1 MKLNNLVKKIEN
13 KYPLNLAYNWDN
25 VGLIV
30 GDFDNDIKRIL
41 VTLEANESTIEEA
54 IENKIDLIVTHHPFI
69 FKKINKINT
78 KDLKGRLIHKLIKND
93 IALYS
98 MHTNFDIAIDGL
110 NDYFMEIMGFKNTKI
125 LDVTH
130 SDTLYKIAVYVPV
143 SHEIIVRE
151 ALGEAGAGYIG
162 NYSHCTFNT
171 QGIGTFKPED
181 DANPFI
187 GTVGEIESVKEV
199 KIETIIPS
207 KLLQKTIDNMIKS
220 HPYEEVAYDVYKLEN
235 KGESVGLGRYVSLN
249 DKISLQDLCEEIKL
263 KLNMDHIRVVGELS
277 LNDKISLQDLCEEI
291 KLKLNMDHIRVV
303 GELDTK
309 IKKVAVVT
317 GAGSDMVSLAKSKNC
332 DVIITG
338 DVKYHEAQDALDMG
352 MCIIDCG
359 HFDTEDIFKDVMKRF
374 LDKLEDVEVIKSEVN
389 LNPFKII

>member
-41 VTLEANESTIEEA
+41 VTLEANESIIEEA

-110 NDYFMEIMGFKNTKI
+110 NDYFMEIMGFQNTKI

-151 ALGEAGAGYIG
+151 ALGEAGAGYLG

-199 KIETIIPS
+199 KIETIVPS

-235 KGESVGLGRYVSLN
+235 KGESMGLGRYV
-249 DKISLQDLCEEIKL
+249 
-263 KLNMDHIRVVGELS
+263 S

-338 DVKYHEAQDALDMG
+338 DVKYHEAQDALDMS

-374 LDKLEDVEVIKSEVN
+374 LDKLEEVEVIKSEVN

>member
-41 VTLEANESTIEEA
+41 VTLEANESIIEEA

-171 QGIGTFKPED
+171 QGIGTFKPEN

-199 KIETIIPS
+199 KIETIVPS

-235 KGESVGLGRYVSLN
+235 KGESVGLGRYV
-249 DKISLQDLCEEIKL
+249 
-263 KLNMDHIRVVGELS
+263 S

>member
-41 VTLEANESTIEEA
+41 VTLEANESIIEEA

-171 QGIGTFKPED
+171 QGIGTFKPEN

-199 KIETIIPS
+199 KIETIVPS

-235 KGESVGLGRYVSLN
+235 KGESVGLGRYVLLN

-263 KLNMDHIRVVGELS
+263 KLNMDYI
-277 LNDKISLQDLCEEI
+277 
-291 KLKLNMDHIRVV
+291 
-303 GELDTK
+303 
-309 IKKVAVVT
+309 
-317 GAGSDMVSLAKSKNC
+317 
-332 DVIITG
+332 
-338 DVKYHEAQDALDMG
+338 
-352 MCIIDCG
+352 
-359 HFDTEDIFKDVMKRF
+359 
-374 LDKLEDVEVIKSEVN
+374 
-389 LNPFKII
+389 